1 MNKKLRL
8 CLQGLACAL
17 LLGVVLFRIS
27 PAAADEGPLAVTET
41 PTVTETSV
49 VPSDTPTPT
58 VTAAVATNTPT
69 PTQTAT
75 VTPTGAVPTV
85 TPTPTNT
92 QPPQPQP
99 TGVPVVNLVK
109 RISETRVA
117 VGSVVRYDLVVTNP
131 NDFAIDDVTVQD
143 ALPAQVDYVSATSP
157 VGTVSYD
164 ATTRTVTVVLG
175 TLAAKQEVP
184 VALQARVNGNASSA
198 SPIVNQATITYGR
211 TVRTSTTSNQVT
223 AELVPGSLPATGIG
237 PGPREIVTLSLILG
251 MAALTALALYDR
263 SRRTE
268 VQEQHE
274 IIKD

>member
-143 ALPAQVDYVSATSP
+143 VLPAQVDYVSATSP

-164 ATTRTVTVVLG
+164 AATRTVTVVIG
-175 TLAAKQEVP
+175 ALAAKQEVT
-184 VALQARVNGNASSA
+184 VAIQARVNGNASSA

>member
-184 VALQARVNGNASSA
+184 VAIQARVNGNASSA

>member
-27 PAAADEGPLAVTET
+27 PAAAAEGPLAVTET
-41 PTVTETSV
+41 PTVTETAV
-49 VPSDTPTPT
+49 VPSETPTPT

-75 VTPTGAVPTV
+75 VTPTGAVVTV

-109 RISETRVA
+109 SINETRVV

-175 TLAAKQEVP
+175 TLAAKQEVT
-184 VALQARVNGNASSA
+184 VAIQARVNGNASSA

-237 PGPREIVTLSLILG
+237 AGPREIVTLSLILG

-263 SRRTE
+263 SRRPK
-268 VQEQHE
+268 VQEQAE